1 MPTNEQILIASILDK
16 DLAEVPESILPMT
29 SKLQLAM
36 QKAFLENLQGPNVD
50 ALRRC
55 ITALKNG
62 SPYRGTVAYE
72 ALAIFSPKEP
82 EDTELIFYI
91 FDLGGGREY
100 RESLSGRYGEG
111 GWKHAT
117 VQSKTFPE
125 VFMDVDVIYDVG
137 IEQWVCTFQGQISRM
152 EDTEPENS
160 FVCRHKAVE
169 YALKTV
175 KDFAHARTKAL
186 EVP

>member
-100 RESLSGRYGEG
+100 RESLSGRYEEG

-152 EDTEPENS
+152 EDTGPENG

-169 YALKTV
+169 YAIKTV
-175 KDFAHARTKAL
+175 KDFVHARTKAL

>member
-1 MPTNEQILIASILDK
+1 MPSNEQILIASILDK

-36 QKAFLENLQGPNVD
+36 QKAFLENLQGPNID

-82 EDTELIFYI
+82 ELIFYI
-91 FDLGGGREY
+91 FNPVGEREY
-100 RESLSGRYGEG
+100 RESLSGKYQEG
-111 GWKHAT
+111 GWEHAT
-117 VQSKTFPE
+117 VRSKTFPE
-125 VFMDVDVIYDVG
+125 VFMGIDVNYDHG
-137 IEQWVCTFQGQISRM
+137 IENWVCTFQGQSRM
-152 EDTEPENS
+152 EGTGLENA

-169 YALKTV
+169 YAIKTV
-175 KDFAHARTKAL
+175 KVCVHARTKAL
-186 EVP
+186 EVTPF